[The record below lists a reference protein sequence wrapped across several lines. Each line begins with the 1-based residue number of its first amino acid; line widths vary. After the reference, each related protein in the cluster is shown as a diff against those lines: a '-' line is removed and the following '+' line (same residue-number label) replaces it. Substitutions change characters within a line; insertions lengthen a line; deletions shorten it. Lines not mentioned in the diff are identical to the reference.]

1 MCGFD
6 KQSSQMV
13 SVTTKSYWYVDDIL
27 CVSHQPKKMME
38 QIKQLYRLKD
48 DSIGPPTRYLGAN
61 VGKFQL
67 KSRLECWSV
76 SARDYVKSAVQ
87 NMEQV
92 LSQDPIPSKL
102 RN

>member
-1 MCGFD
+1 M
-6 KQSSQMV
+6 
-13 SVTTKSYWYVDDIL
+13 DDIL
-27 CVSHQPKKMME
+27 CVSHQPEKTME
-38 QIKQLYRLKD
+38 QIKQLYWLKD
-48 DSIGPPTRYLGAN
+48 DSVGPPTRYLGAN

-67 KSRLECWSV
+67 KSGLECWSA
-76 SARDYVKSAVQ
+76 SARDYIKSAVR

>member
-1 MCGFD
+1 
-6 KQSSQMV
+6 MV
-13 SVTTKSYWYVDDIL
+13 DQLAAVRIFYDNFYCTEKTIE
-27 CVSHQPKKMME
+27 H
-38 QIKQLYRLKD
+38 IKEPYQLKD
-48 DSIGPPTRYLGAN
+48 DSVGPLTRYLGVI

-67 KSRLECWSV
+67 KSGLECWSAL
-76 SARDYVKSAVQ
+76 ARDYVKSAVW